1 MKIPIMKRSTFGDVI
16 RLGFGPLA
24 TEDQRRTALKAK
36 KTMNHAIC
44 DVIENFDKW
53 FQRDGHFVPIKVGD
67 EHEEINR
74 DASQLWIK
82 DARGKDHP
90 QSVQGFVTVSVM
102 ETIIWSEQ
110 MGKAYPYSS

>member
-1 MKIPIMKRSTFGDVI
+1 M
-16 RLGFGPLA
+16 
-24 TEDQRRTALKAK
+24 
-36 KTMNHAIC
+36 
-44 DVIENFDKW
+44 
-53 FQRDGHFVPIKVGD
+53 PIKVGD

-102 ETIIWSEQ
+102 ETIIRSEQ